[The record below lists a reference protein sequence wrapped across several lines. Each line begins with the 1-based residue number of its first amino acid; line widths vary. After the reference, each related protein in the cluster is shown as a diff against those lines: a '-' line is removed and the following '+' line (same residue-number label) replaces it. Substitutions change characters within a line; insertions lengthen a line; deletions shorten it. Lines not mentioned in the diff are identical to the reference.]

1 MPNKPSL
8 NESFSRAMNYY
19 KSLRN
24 TSNKDIADALDIPAT
39 TVSSWN
45 TGRHLPD
52 MERLH
57 KLATYLKAP
66 LDQFFHFAPDKI
78 PDKELSTLHN
88 KINTDKEFVLFL
100 KVFLSLPAED
110 RHLLKV
116 LALKLKG

>member
-24 TSNKDIADALDIPAT
+24 ASNKDIADALGIPAT

-57 KLATYLKAP
+57 KLANYLKAP
-66 LDQFFHFAPDKI
+66 LDQFFHFSPDKI
-78 PDKELSTLHN
+78 PDKELSNLHN

-100 KVFLSLPAED
+100 KVFLSLSAED